1 LFALYRISG
10 VPSFLVWAF
19 TPSVKNVMVVRIII
33 VFFIFNFF
41 AYSAWFSASPFYIS
55 VKITTNVFYLQKVN
69 GFENCQAST
78 KVDAENQTLIN
89 LRQDGLRSTEPP
101 LLPNPC

>member
-10 VPSFLVWAF
+10 VPSFLVCAF
-19 TPSVKNVMVVRIII
+19 TPSVNNAMEVRIII

-41 AYSAWFSASPFYIS
+41 AYSAWFSASPFFIP
-55 VKITTNVFYLQKVN
+55 VKITTNVIYLQEVN

-78 KVDAENQTLIN
+78 NVDTKHKASFNH
-89 LRQDGLRSTEPP
+89 
-101 LLPNPC
+101 